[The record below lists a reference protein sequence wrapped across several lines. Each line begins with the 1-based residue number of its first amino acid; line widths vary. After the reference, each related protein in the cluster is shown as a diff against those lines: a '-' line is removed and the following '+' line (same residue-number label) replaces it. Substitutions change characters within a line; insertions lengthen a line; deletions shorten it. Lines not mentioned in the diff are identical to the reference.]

1 MHRLT
6 SPPPRWRRALV
17 LLWSALRFTFRV
29 LFFVMMI
36 VIPIPIFPPRY
47 RPHREPKN
55 PVVQMLEKE

>member
-1 MHRLT
+1 MHRNF
-6 SPPPRWRRALV
+6 WRRALA
-17 LLWSALRFTFRV
+17 LLWSTLRFTFKVIFIV
-29 LFFVMMI
+29 LII